1 MVYKTSEFHNWPIK
15 LFLAGILV
23 VSNISIS
30 FADEIADAI
39 SEAQKSYQSGD
50 LVATKQALDTASQLI
65 SQRNAEGLAKA
76 LPKAL
81 QGWTADDADSSAV
94 GLMALG
100 GSMASR
106 QYRKGETNDVI
117 VSITADNAMLTQQ
130 LAVFANSQM
139 AGLMGK
145 LIKINSEKAIQ
156 TKEGDITMV
165 IANRFVIT
173 VNGNASADDKIAYAK
188 AIDINTLIK
197 MN

>member
-117 VSITADNAMLTQQ
+117 VSITADNAC
-130 LAVFANSQM
+130 
-139 AGLMGK
+139 
-145 LIKINSEKAIQ
+145 
-156 TKEGDITMV
+156 
-165 IANRFVIT
+165 
-173 VNGNASADDKIAYAK
+173 
-188 AIDINTLIK
+188 
-197 MN
+197 

>member
-1 MVYKTSEFHNWPIK
+1 
-15 LFLAGILV
+15 
-23 VSNISIS
+23 
-30 FADEIADAI
+30 
-39 SEAQKSYQSGD
+39 
-50 LVATKQALDTASQLI
+50 
-65 SQRNAEGLAKA
+65 
-76 LPKAL
+76 
-81 QGWTADDADSSAV
+81 
-94 GLMALG
+94 
-100 GSMASR
+100 
-106 QYRKGETNDVI
+106 
-117 VSITADNAMLTQQ
+117 MLTQQ

>member
-1 MVYKTSEFHNWPIK
+1 MVYKTSEFHNWPNK

-81 QGWTADDADSSAV
+81 QGWTADDADSRAI